1 MISLLKKNLNSKS
14 LENFSIF
21 ISIAISLEQTS
32 TNRYPS
38 LSLRPSRKGSSVL
51 PRLDVVDSPLEISR
65 ELPQGWRTLAATKK
79 PKRDKELLIT
89 YAKTYV
95 KSRVVRL
102 IEKSLRNLDGK
113 SLYIYIYNAP
123 ISRQFL
129 YFQFREKNLLSPRL
143 IFSLLLYSV
152 SIDDRDKT

>member
-51 PRLDVVDSPLEISR
+51 PRLDVVDSPLEISK
-65 ELPQGWRTLAATKK
+65 ELPQG
-79 PKRDKELLIT
+79 
-89 YAKTYV
+89 
-95 KSRVVRL
+95 
-102 IEKSLRNLDGK
+102 
-113 SLYIYIYNAP
+113 
-123 ISRQFL
+123 
-129 YFQFREKNLLSPRL
+129 
-143 IFSLLLYSV
+143 
-152 SIDDRDKT
+152 